1 MVIKESIGDR
11 VFNTAM
17 YVLLGIILLLC
28 AYPIWYVIICSISSP
43 YYINNGQV
51 LLWPMGV
58 TFQGYVSVFQEPS
71 VLIGYRNS
79 ILYTV
84 FGTLLALIVTLPAA
98 YAVSRN
104 DFVGHNFFMAV
115 ITFTMFF
122 SGGMIPAY
130 LVVQRLGLINSPF
143 CLIVLGT
150 VSAYDVILCR
160 TFFQNSIPHE
170 LQDAAEIDGCSN
182 FKLFVSVILPLSKPI
197 IAVMV
202 LFIAVGKWNNYFT
215 ALLYLTNPNLQP
227 LQLVLYNLLLKSD
240 TLAKMI
246 EQGVVDAGD
255 VQKSMN
261 IQQLIRYSLIVT
273 ASVPV
278 MLLYPLI
285 QKYFVKGVMI
295 GSVKG

>member
-43 YYINNGQV
+43 YFINNGQV

-58 TFQGYVSVFQEPS
+58 TFQGYVAVFQEPS

>member
-51 LLWPMGV
+51 LLWPKGV
-58 TFQGYVSVFQEPS
+58 TLEGYAAVFQEPS